1 MSHFFI
7 FVFNVGVMS
16 GFLFLSNQSAMSVL
30 NLKVSK
36 PSTCQELLSDWS
48 IDWTAFHMIRW
59 SKMNE
64 TLPDMTPNIML
75 LSMKGYLTWPQTE
88 CYYQWKVTWHDP
100 KQNVV
105 INERLH
111 DMTPNRMLMLVYH
124 QRKIKQKNVNKHLIY
139 N

>member
-1 MSHFFI
+1 LSHFFI

-16 GFLFLSNQSAMSVL
+16 GFIFLSNQSAMSVL
-30 NLKVSK
+30 NFKVSK

-48 IDWTAFHMIRW
+48 IDWTAFHLIRW

-64 TLPDMTPNIML
+64 TLPDMTLNIML

-88 CYYQWKVTWHDP
+88 CCYQWKVTWHDP

>member
-16 GFLFLSNQSAMSVL
+16 GFIFLSNQSAMSVL

-48 IDWTAFHMIRW
+48 IDWTAFHLIRW

-64 TLPDMTPNIML
+64 TLPDMTLNIML

>member
-1 MSHFFI
+1 LSHFFI

-16 GFLFLSNQSAMSVL
+16 GFIFSSNQSAMSVL
-30 NLKVSK
+30 NFKVSK

-48 IDWTAFHMIRW
+48 IDWTAFHLIRW

-64 TLPDMTPNIML
+64 TLPDMTLNIML